1 MEEML
6 SSIVNLLQKED
17 NFLITA
23 HIRPEGDSIGSQLA
37 MAILLQKL
45 GKQVTII
52 NEDSPPEL
60 YRFLPQCEKILTYCP
75 EYERSRFDVAI
86 VLDCNQFERV
96 GKVASIVK
104 NTPVIINI
112 DHHPDSPGIGKYN
125 YMDTKASACAEQVY
139 MVIKAMHFNLDY
151 ELALPV
157 YVGIMTD
164 TGNFKQVNTTPLS
177 HQIVAELL
185 GYGIAPNEIANQIY
199 EVNTVSSVKLLGM
212 ILSSLKTRQGGRI
225 AITTITQSMLKE
237 IGFTTE
243 LEPERIIDQVRSIK
257 GVEISLL
264 FRDLGQNSDLG
275 RNKVK
280 VNLRSKT
287 SFNVSEIAKIFDG
300 GGHIRAAGCV
310 IEGTLQEVERKVVDE
325 IEKRLI

>member
-1 MEEML
+1 MEEIL
-6 SSIVNLLQKED
+6 SPIINLLQKED

-37 MAILLQKL
+37 MAILLQRL

-52 NEDSPPEL
+52 NEDPAPEL
-60 YRFLPQCEKILTYCP
+60 YYFLPQCEKILTYSP
-75 EYERSRFDVAI
+75 EYEKTGLKPVRRFDVAI

-96 GKVASIVK
+96 GKVASIVR

-125 YMDTKASACAEQVY
+125 YIDTAASACAEQIY
-139 MVIKAMHFNLDY
+139 MIIKAMDFKLDY
-151 ELALPV
+151 ELALLI

-164 TGNFKQVNTTPLS
+164 TGGFRQVNTTPLS

-185 GYGIAPNEIANQIY
+185 SYGILPNEIANQIY

-212 ILSSLKTRQGGRI
+212 ILSGLETRQNGRI
-225 AITTITQSMLKE
+225 ALAAITQNMLKE
-237 IGFTTE
+237 VGFTTE
-243 LEPERIIDQVRSIK
+243 LEPERIINQIRSIK
-257 GVEISLL
+257 GVEISILL
-264 FRDLGQNSDLG
+264 RDLGQ
-275 RNKVK
+275 NKVK
-280 VNLRSKT
+280 VNLRSKS
-287 SFNVSEIAKIFDG
+287 SFNVSAIAKIFDG

-310 IEGTLQEVERKVVDE
+310 IEGTLEEVKKKVVDE
-325 IEKRLI
+325 VERRLI

>member
-1 MEEML
+1 MEEIL
-6 SSIVNLLQKED
+6 SPIVNLLQKED

-37 MAILLQKL
+37 LAILLQRL

-52 NEDSPPEL
+52 NEDPPPEL
-60 YRFLPQCEKILTYCP
+60 YRFLPQCEKILTYSP
-75 EYERSRFDVAI
+75 EDEKSRFDVAI
-86 VLDCNQFERV
+86 VLDCNQFDRV

-104 NTPVIINI
+104 NTPIIINI

-125 YMDTKASACAEQVY
+125 YMNTKASACAEQIY
-139 MVIKAMHFNLDY
+139 MIIKAMDFKLDY

-164 TGNFKQVNTTPLS
+164 TGGFKQVNTTPLS
-177 HQIVAELL
+177 HQIVSELL
-185 GYGIAPNEIANQIY
+185 GYGILPNEIANRIY

-212 ILSSLKTRQGGRI
+212 ILSGLKTRQEGRI
-225 AITTITQSMLKE
+225 AITTITQGMLKE
-237 IGFTTE
+237 IGFTIE

-257 GVEISLL
+257 GVEIIII
-264 FRDLGQNSDLG
+264 FRDLGHTSDMG
-275 RNKVK
+275 QNKVK
-280 VNLRSKT
+280 VNLRSKS
-287 SFNVSEIAKIFDG
+287 SFNVSAIARIFDG

-310 IEGTLQEVERKVVDE
+310 IEGTLQEVEKKVVDE
-325 IEKRLI
+325 VEKRLI